1 MRKRRANR
9 SKASPPLDFDGLP
22 HSDQWGNSRFEESGI
37 FRPGLRERVCGKGE
51 GSRLGGFKRALRA
64 LRGLGVSFD
73 LRQESRGYAG
83 GGDRK
88 AD

>member
-9 SKASPPLDFDGLP
+9 SKASPPLDFDGLL

-37 FRPGLRERVCGKGE
+37 FTPGLRERLSEGE

-64 LRGLGVSFD
+64 LRGLRVSFD
-73 LRQESRGYAG
+73 PLEESRG
-83 GGDRK
+83 
-88 AD
+88 

>member
-9 SKASPPLDFDGLP
+9 NKVSPPLGFDGLP
-22 HSDQWGNSRFEESGI
+22 HLDQWGNSRFEESGI
-37 FRPGLRERVCGKGE
+37 FTPGLRERGCEKGE
-51 GSRLGGFKRALRA
+51 GSRLGGFKRALRC
-64 LRGLGVSFD
+64 LRMSFD

-88 AD
+88 AG